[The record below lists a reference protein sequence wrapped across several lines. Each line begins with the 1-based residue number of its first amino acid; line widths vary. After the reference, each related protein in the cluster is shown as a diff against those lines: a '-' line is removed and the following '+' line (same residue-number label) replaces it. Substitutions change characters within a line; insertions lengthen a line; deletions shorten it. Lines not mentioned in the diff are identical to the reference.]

1 MLKYSLPILEY
12 YQKLCSFSYFFK
24 TINISWALSAIFHNH
39 SGRVSVRVNL
49 LVCTYLDE
57 ICLTLCL
64 SSTHTTLPWCC
75 MKMLLYT
82 EQIVWNYYKCNHQTT
97 LNCLSTNPT
106 NKQTNQKQKAYL
118 FNEQKKRD
126 HEIAL
131 SDLIS
136 NGLSDMKVQD
146 EVANGNLAPG
156 LLQLSNNVRITV
168 CVFCLCLIYICML
181 FAYLSIKIKIF

>member
-1 MLKYSLPILEY
+1 MYEINTNA
-12 YQKLCSFSYFFK
+12 
-24 TINISWALSAIFHNH
+24 TIKP
-39 SGRVSVRVNL
+39 R
-49 LVCTYLDE
+49 
-57 ICLTLCL
+57 LTAC
-64 SSTHTTLPWCC
+64 P
-75 MKMLLYT
+75 
-82 EQIVWNYYKCNHQTT
+82 QTQQ
-97 LNCLSTNPT
+97 T

-156 LLQLSNNVRITV
+156 LLQLSNNVRIPV
-168 CVFCLCLIYICML
+168 CVCACFVYV
-181 FAYLSIKIKIF
+181 